1 LFLTKDAAVQPSLV
15 ITYFG
20 GNDSMKPIPAEL
32 TPHVPLPEFIEN
44 MKKIATHLKVI
55 LQSGLLFKSE

>member
-1 LFLTKDAAVQPSLV
+1 
-15 ITYFG
+15 
-20 GNDSMKPIPAEL
+20 MKPIPAEL
-32 TPHVPLPEFIEN
+32 SSHVPLPEFIEN